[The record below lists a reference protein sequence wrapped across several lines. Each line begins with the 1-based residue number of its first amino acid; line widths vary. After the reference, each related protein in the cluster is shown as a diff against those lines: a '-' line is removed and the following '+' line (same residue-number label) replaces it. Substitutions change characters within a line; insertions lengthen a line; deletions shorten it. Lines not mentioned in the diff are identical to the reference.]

1 MTQKLEMQQSN
12 IKEVALNAIK
22 AELSAIEGLLT
33 QIDEGFESTVHAL
46 AACTGRI
53 IVSGI
58 GKSAIIAQKL
68 VATFNST
75 GSKATF
81 LHAADAIHG
90 DMGMIG
96 KQDMVLLISNSGE
109 SAEIKVLAPLVK
121 DLCSGLIALVGNKS
135 SFLATHSDYIICTG
149 PLKEACPHNLAPTS
163 STTAQLVLADALAVC
178 LMKLNGFKPSDFARL
193 HPGGDLGKKLHLKV
207 SDLYPQNARPAV
219 YPDTDLKAVIF
230 EITKGRVGATA
241 VLSDQQKVI
250 GIITDGDVRRM
261 LERTDTLTGIVA
273 SDISSTQPK
282 TITEDMLAINAMEM
296 ITRWDVGQLI
306 VTDPGGSYLGFLHVH
321 DLIRE
326 GIY

>member
-1 MTQKLEMQQSN
+1 MQQSN
-12 IKEVALNAIK
+12 IKEIALNAIK
-22 AELSAIEGLLT
+22 AELSAVEGLLA
-33 QIDEGFESTVHAL
+33 QIDEGFESTVQAL
-46 AACTGRI
+46 AACTGHI

-149 PLKEACPHNLAPTS
+149 LLKEACPHNLAPTS

-178 LMKLNGFKPSDFARL
+178 LMEFNGFKPSDFARL

-241 VLSDQQKVI
+241 VLGDQQKVI

-273 SDISSTQPK
+273 SDISSAQPK

-306 VTDPGGSYLGFLHVH
+306 VTDSGGSYLGFLHVH

>member
-1 MTQKLEMQQSN
+1 MQNQANSIDP
-12 IKEVALNAIK
+12 IKEVATNAIK
-22 AELSAIEGLLT
+22 AELSAVEGLLG
-33 QIDEGFESTVHAL
+33 QIDTDFVNTVRAL
-46 AACTGRI
+46 AGCKGHI

-96 KQDMVLLISNSGE
+96 QQDMVLLISNSGE
-109 SAEIKVLAPLVK
+109 SAEIKVLAPLVR
-121 DLCSGLIALVGNKS
+121 DLCIGLIALVGNKT
-135 SFLATHSDYIICTG
+135 SFLARHSDYVISTG
-149 PLKEACPHNLAPTS
+149 PLKEACPHNLAPTA

-178 LMKLNGFKPSDFARL
+178 LMELKGFKPADFARL

-207 SDLYPQNARPAV
+207 ADLYTQNAKPAV
-219 YPDTDLKAVIF
+219 YAGTDLKSVIL

-241 VLSDQQKVI
+241 VVDDQNRVT

-261 LERTDTLTGIVA
+261 LEKTDTLSGIVA
-273 SDISSTQPK
+273 ADIHTAGPK
-282 TITEDMLAINAMEM
+282 TITADMLAINAMEM
-296 ITRWDVGQLI
+296 ITKWDVGQLI
-306 VTDPGGSYLGFLHVH
+306 VTGPEGQYLGFLHVH